1 MENGVQIIK
10 EYLEESL
17 RLTISEDIEYG
28 LYDENSKDITH
39 VNKNK
44 WHEKLLGYF
53 MLTFSLYFGVPYIS
67 YCFHFSYC
75 LIYTAYI

>member
-53 MLTFSLYFGVPYIS
+53 MDTVQNFV
-67 YCFHFSYC
+67 
-75 LIYTAYI
+75 